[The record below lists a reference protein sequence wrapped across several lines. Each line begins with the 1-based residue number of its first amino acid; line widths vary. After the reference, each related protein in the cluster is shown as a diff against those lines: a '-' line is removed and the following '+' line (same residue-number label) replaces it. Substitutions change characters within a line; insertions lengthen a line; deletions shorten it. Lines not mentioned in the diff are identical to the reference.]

1 MSLNS
6 KTAVVTGATSGIG
19 RWIASGLAAA
29 GYALTLIARDED
41 RAAATVAWLQSRTP
55 GAVVE
60 VRIADLSSLAET
72 RAVAGLILRDR
83 SRLDLLVNNAGVLC
97 AKRQVTAEGHER
109 TLAVNLL
116 SPLALTEALL
126 PALQA
131 AAPSRIV
138 MVGSSTSDR
147 ARIDPD
153 NLELVRG
160 WSMVRAYAQSKLALL
175 MASRALAKR
184 LEGAGVTVNV
194 VHPGLVATEIVRQG
208 GLVGLAWRVMAPFS
222 LTPEQG
228 AETPLHAC
236 LSPEMAGE
244 TGLYLK
250 RRRPATPNPLVHDAA
265 LAARVSAATHLLLN
279 RSDMI

>member
-1 MSLNS
+1 MSDET

-19 RWIASGLAAA
+19 RWIALGLAKA
-29 GYALTLIARDED
+29 GFALTLIARDEQ
-41 RAAATVAWLQSRTP
+41 RAAATVGWIQARAP
-55 GAVVE
+55 AAAVE
-60 VRIADLSSLAET
+60 VRIADLASIAET
-72 RAVAGLILRDR
+72 RAVAATILRDR
-83 SRLDLLVNNAGVLC
+83 PKLDLLVNNAGVLC

-109 TLAVNLL
+109 TLATNLL

-126 PALQA
+126 PALTA

-138 MVGSSTSDR
+138 MVGSSSSDK

-153 NLELVRG
+153 NLECARG

-175 MASRALAKR
+175 MESRALAQR
-184 LEGAGVTVNV
+184 LESAGVTVNI

-208 GLVGLAWRVMAPFS
+208 GLVGLAWKVIAPFS

-228 AETPLHAC
+228 AATPLYAC
-236 LSPEMAGE
+236 LSPELAGK

-250 RRRPATPNPLVHDAA
+250 RRKPVVPNPLVTNAA
-265 LAARVSAATHLLLN
+265 LAARVSAAVARLLG
-279 RSDMI
+279 